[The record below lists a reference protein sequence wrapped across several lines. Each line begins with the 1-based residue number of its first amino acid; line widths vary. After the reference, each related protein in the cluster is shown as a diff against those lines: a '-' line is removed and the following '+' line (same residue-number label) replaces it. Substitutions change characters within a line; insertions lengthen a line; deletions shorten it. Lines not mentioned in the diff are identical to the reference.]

1 MLGGSTPACLCTSAL
16 EGSAVRPEI
25 VPLLVI
31 ALCFFGCASA
41 YDRTYDQELG
51 RLRNQERQRQDV
63 EAADRAEA
71 QNYVAVVYFSVG
83 SSMIQEEGY
92 HELLW
97 FVDKIAPYR
106 NQARVDVKGYADSSG
121 HEQFNQELSN
131 QRAKNVASFLAQQG
145 IPFDHINP
153 AGFSSNFPDEP
164 NESTHGRSRNR
175 RVEVRVR

>member
-1 MLGGSTPACLCTSAL
+1 M
-16 EGSAVRPEI
+16 RPQI
-25 VPLLVI
+25 APLLVI
-31 ALCFFGCASA
+31 ALCFVGCASA

-63 EAADRAEA
+63 EATNRADA
-71 QNYVAVVYFSVG
+71 QSYVAVVYFSVG

-97 FVDKIAPYR
+97 FVDKIGPYR
-106 NQARVDVKGYADSSG
+106 HQAHIDVKGYADSSG

-131 QRAKNVASFLAQQG
+131 QRAKNVADFLAQQG
-145 IPFDHINP
+145 LPYDRIYP
-153 AGFSSNFPDEP
+153 AGFSSNFPEEP
-164 NESTHGRSRNR
+164 NESTRGRSRNR